1 MFETLSSQFESI
13 YKKIR
18 GQARLTE
25 SNVSDITRDIRRT
38 LLDAD
43 VNYKVAKKFVDDVQA
58 KALGLDV
65 LCSVSPEQQFIK
77 ILYDELVLM
86 MGETTQEIKYAA
98 EIPSIL
104 MV

>member
-1 MFETLSSQFESI
+1 MFESLSSRFDEL

-25 SNVSDITRDIRRT
+25 ANVGEISSDIRRA

-58 KALGLDV
+58 KALGAEV
-65 LCSVSPEQQFIK
+65 LRSVNPEQQFIK
-77 ILYDELVLM
+77 ILYEELVMM
-86 MGETTQEIKYAA
+86 MGESMQEIHFAT
-98 EIPSIL
+98 EF
-104 MV
+104 